1 MGAAL
6 THQVRQI
13 VHIVCTQLF
22 SGDGLLLL
30 AEVLGVQD
38 VFHPPLVAACSRQDA
53 AHQVVAAVC
62 MVKAVQ
68 GVLLVHTKGAA
79 GDEHGTG
86 GSQRDVA
93 LAVAH
98 SAAANSSGSI
108 VAGAGA
114 DLNAFR
120 QTQLGSSFGGQGAN
134 RLPAFKQLGHLGF
147 ANAADIQHFFAPALV
162 LHIQQQHAGSIG
174 VIGAVYAGQLV
185 VDVVLRQHDLADLCK
200 VLRLGIAHPQQ
211 FGGGKAGKC
220 NVCGVLAQVFFAND
234 VVQVFYLLLGAAVI
248 PQNAG
253 ADHFVLCIQHHQAVH
268 LAAGTNTG
276 HLRSIKAVQ
285 QLRNACTDSVPP
297 VSGVLLAPARMRECN
312 GIFAAY
318 NVGDLPVA
326 LHQQQLDCRGTQID
340 TNVVHEPFSFALC
353 FFLRFPPLFLYFT
366 EFPLA
371 SARKSV

>member
-1 MGAAL
+1 M
-6 THQVRQI
+6 
-13 VHIVCTQLF
+13 
-22 SGDGLLLL
+22 
-30 AEVLGVQD
+30 
-38 VFHPPLVAACSRQDA
+38 
-53 AHQVVAAVC
+53 
-62 MVKAVQ
+62 
-68 GVLLVHTKGAA
+68 
-79 GDEHGTG
+79 
-86 GSQRDVA
+86 
-93 LAVAH
+93 
-98 SAAANSSGSI
+98 
-108 VAGAGA
+108 
-114 DLNAFR
+114 
-120 QTQLGSSFGGQGAN
+120 
-134 RLPAFKQLGHLGF
+134 
-147 ANAADIQHFFAPALV
+147 

-220 NVCGVLAQVFFAND
+220 NVRGVLAQVFFAND
-234 VVQVFYLLLGAAVI
+234 VVQVFHLLLGAAVI

-366 EFPLA
+366 EFSLA